1 MCIVVVLTGGCLR
14 PDNLVSIPDA
24 GPVGE
29 PAPRTYAGDM
39 AERPLHIAVVALH
52 TSPFA
57 APGSGDVGGMN
68 VLVRA
73 TAERMASDGHCV
85 EVITRRFT
93 PDLPAVSTRPS
104 GVVLRLIDAGPA
116 ALRPK
121 GEQEAFVAAFRVGL
135 DDVDDVDVV
144 HSHHWLAGM
153 AGLPFARDRCV
164 PHVQSFHSIAAHP
177 STQLAEGERPES
189 PGRLTGEAQLARG
202 SDAVVAVS
210 HAEQRTNVGRLRASP
225 DRVHV
230 VLPGVDATLFHRG
243 SRRTEPRPYVVTAA
257 RIEPLKGLDLAIRTI
272 AALPDARRPDLVI
285 AGGPTDGYER
295 HVDELRALAAELDV
309 TERVRFAGPLT
320 REDLAELFAHASA
333 VLVPSHSETY
343 GLVALEA
350 QASGIPVLAS
360 ASGGLVEAVNR
371 QAVLLS
377 SRDPREWAQ
386 RLGALLDDRPLWEA
400 QSAAGIRFAAERS
413 WDRTARETVRVYR
426 ELLGHA
432 DHASW
437 RNCA

>member
-1 MCIVVVLTGGCLR
+1 MR
-14 PDNLVSIPDA
+14 
-24 GPVGE
+24 
-29 PAPRTYAGDM
+29 
-39 AERPLHIAVVALH
+39 IAVVALH

-73 TAERMASDGHCV
+73 TAERMASEGHSV
-85 EVITRRFT
+85 EVVTRRFT
-93 PDLPAVSTRPS
+93 PDLPAVSIRPS
-104 GVVLRLIDAGPA
+104 GVVLRLVDAGPA

-121 GEQEAFVAAFRVGL
+121 GEQEAFVAAFRAGL
-135 DDVDDVDVV
+135 DAVGDVDVV

-153 AGLPFARDRCV
+153 AGLPFARERRV

-177 STQLAEGERPES
+177 STELTEGERPES
-189 PGRLTGEAQLARG
+189 AGRLAGEEQLART

-210 HAEQRTNVGRLRASP
+210 HAEQRTIVHRLHADP
-225 DRVHV
+225 AHVHV

-243 SRRTEPRPYVVTAA
+243 PRRVHPRPYVVTAA
-257 RIEPLKGLDLAIRTI
+257 RIEPLKGIDLAIRTI

-295 HVDELRALAAELDV
+295 HVEELRMLAAELGV
-309 TERVRFAGPLT
+309 TGRVRFAGPLA
-320 REDLAELFAHASA
+320 RADLAELFAQATA

-350 QASGIPVLAS
+350 QASGVPVLAS
-360 ASGGLVEAVNR
+360 ASGGLVEAVNAR
-371 QAVLLS
+371 TVLLS
-377 SRDPREWAQ
+377 SREPREWAM
-386 RLGALLDDRPLWEA
+386 RLEALLDDDDLWAA

-413 WDRTARETVRVYR
+413 WDRTAHETVLAYR
-426 ELLGHA
+426 ELLRNAEHGA
-432 DHASW
+432 W
-437 RNCA
+437 RSCA

>member
-1 MCIVVVLTGGCLR
+1 MPVPTSELR
-14 PDNLVSIPDA
+14 L
-24 GPVGE
+24 
-29 PAPRTYAGDM
+29 RLYAGGM
-39 AERPLHIAVVALH
+39 AERPLSIAVVALH

-73 TAERMASDGHCV
+73 TAERMASEGHRV

-121 GEQEAFVAAFRVGL
+121 GEQEAFVAAFRAGLSDVG
-135 DDVDDVDVV
+135 DVDIV

-153 AGLPFARDRCV
+153 AGLPFARERCV

-177 STQLAEGERPES
+177 STELAEGERPES
-189 PGRLTGEAQLARG
+189 AGRLAGEEHLAQE

-210 HAEQRTNVGRLRASP
+210 HAEQRTIVRRLHADP
-225 DRVHV
+225 AHVHV

-243 SRRTEPRPYVVTAA
+243 IRRVDPRPYVVTAA

-272 AALPDARRPDLVI
+272 AALADARRPDLVI
-285 AGGPTDGYER
+285 AGGPTDGYEL
-295 HVDELRALAAELDV
+295 HLDELRALAVELGV
-309 TERVRFAGPLT
+309 AERVRFVGPLA
-320 REDLAELFAHASA
+320 REDLAELFAHATA

-350 QASGIPVLAS
+350 QACGVPVLAS
-360 ASGGLVEAVNR
+360 ASGGLVEAVNAR
-371 QAVLLS
+371 AVLLS
-377 SRDPREWAQ
+377 SRDPHEWAE
-386 RLGALLDDRPLWEA
+386 RLAALLDDEALWDA

-413 WDRTARETVRVYR
+413 WDRTAEETVRVYR
-426 ELLGHA
+426 ELLAHNEHG
-432 DHASW
+432 SW
-437 RNCA
+437 QYCA